1 MTLKACLQVLRRV
14 PRKAQRTEEDSEE
27 QQTSLQFLLRGL
39 IKLVPHPRDVQVH
52 QATHIFS
59 KVLYTLTFTW

>member
-1 MTLKACLQVLRRV
+1 MLRRV

-27 QQTSLQFLLRGL
+27 QQTSLQFLLRGV

-52 QATHIFS
+52 QATHRFLKS
-59 KVLYTLTFTW
+59 TQYMDFYMVNRMTSV